1 MPDVAF
7 EIFRDNV
14 SLGIFRTNEQ
24 GEILLVNQPEGSYR
38 IEERNPGDDEHIID
52 TTPQY
57 AELTTGMGIVERV
70 FYNDQLPGIHLIKVD
85 SADLSKPIAN
95 VKFRIEAVD
104 GSWGPEEYTTSEDGT
119 IDLSKLPVGAYVVT
133 ELECPGYVID
143 EAQRIIHLDGNE
155 TAQFVFTNSKLPSLR
170 LTKISSDGSA
180 LAGVTY
186 SLTRIEDGSRYM
198 DQTTSSTGTIIWEG
212 LQPGVYSLKE
222 TDTVSDHILDEK
234 EYHVELFPGKDST
247 IVLEN
252 DKRPNL
258 TIWKRDADSG
268 APVEGA
274 VFLVKT
280 ADGHSVAE
288 VTTGPDG
295 SAKVPNLLPI
305 GIRRAT
311 GSPTS
316 SPSRCA
322 APWPSSVLP
331 MPGRAASWPPPAT
344 SRPSLF
350 LTIPPASPA
359 S

>member
-1 MPDVAF
+1 M
-7 EIFRDNV
+7 
-14 SLGIFRTNEQ
+14 
-24 GEILLVNQPEGSYR
+24 NQPEGSYR
-38 IEERNPGDDEHIID
+38 IEERNPGDDEHIVD

-57 AELTTGMGIVERV
+57 VELTTGMGIVERV
-70 FYNDQLPGIHLIKVD
+70 FYNDRLPGIHLIKVD
-85 SADLSKPIAN
+85 SANLSKPIAN

-133 ELECPGYVID
+133 ELECPGFVID
-143 EAQRIIHLDGNE
+143 EPQRIIHLDGNE
-155 TAQFVFTNSKLPSLR
+155 TAQFVFTNSKLPSLH

-186 SLTRIEDGSRYM
+186 SLTRIGDGSRYM

-222 TDTVSDHILDEK
+222 TDTVSDHILDPK

-252 DKRPNL
+252 NRRPNL

-274 VFLVKT
+274 IFLVKG

-295 SAKVPNLLPI
+295 SAKVPNLLPMAYEVI
-305 GIRRAT
+305 EKSVP
-311 GSPTS
+311 SPYLLDADPQLVTLY
-316 SPSRCA
+316 PNRDRDVYFENHKH
-322 APWPSSVLP
+322 P
-331 MPGRAASWPPPAT
+331 
-344 SRPSLF
+344 
-350 LTIPPASPA
+350 
-359 S
+359 